1 MVHLESVYDVS
12 TTDDDVAVT
21 SRYVVYDIS
30 TTDDDVAVTS
40 WYVVLPER

>member
-21 SRYVVYDIS
+21 SRYVVS
-30 TTDDDVAVTS
+30 S
-40 WYVVLPER
+40 KR